1 MFMNTKPI
9 LCIYNYHILRSTNW
23 NNRIFLHF
31 IGKKNLIAIGSPC
44 VNCKTGF
51 LHWCYRY
58 SCIWFIIK
66 LPQNRSRANT
76 RVAFVVDCST
86 SKQSLC
92 MNCAIQSTIYTNAS
106 QLSQHSNIDCTSAV
120 YWKRKRIHLACSS
133 YVVWKNKP
141 TIDHRLKAHNLWMR
155 NLYVGHI
162 HVS

>member
-23 NNRIFLHF
+23 NNRIFMHF
-31 IGKKNLIAIGSPC
+31 IGEKNLIAIGSPC

-86 SKQSLC
+86 SEQSLC
-92 MNCAIQSTIYTNAS
+92 MNCEIQSTIYTNRNCRNTQISIALQQS
-106 QLSQHSNIDCTSAV
+106 IENEKESTWHVALMLFEKTNQQSIID
-120 YWKRKRIHLACSS
+120 WKR
-133 YVVWKNKP
+133 
-141 TIDHRLKAHNLWMR
+141 TICGCAIYMWVTFMCHN
-155 NLYVGHI
+155 
-162 HVS
+162 